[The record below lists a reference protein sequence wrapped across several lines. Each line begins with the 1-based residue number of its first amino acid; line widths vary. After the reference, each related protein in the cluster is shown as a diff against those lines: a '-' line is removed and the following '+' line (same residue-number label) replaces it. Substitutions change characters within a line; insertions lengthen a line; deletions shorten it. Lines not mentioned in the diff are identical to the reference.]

1 MGMLAHVSINLFPLI
16 MLLVIYWNQR
26 ERKVKTIDQRQFEA
40 LILCTMT
47 LMIVDIFSNGLN
59 GATWQGGRVILW
71 ITYIAHVIMLVVVA
85 NVWLMYV
92 CNRLHARDY
101 IRLYKG
107 IVWIIGC
114 ICAAF
119 VVLALTTPWTYILF
133 TITEEGVYQRSEGY
147 FLSYVV
153 NIGVLLA
160 SVLVALY
167 IYRHEVSK
175 ELRVESLYKIGCGLF
190 PLVGFAI
197 QNVFPGWWVGG
208 PCVALS
214 ILFIYIN
221 TQNSQITTDSL
232 TGLNNRG
239 EFDRQLR
246 KKAESA
252 DQGGWGLLIL
262 DVDDFK
268 AINDNLGHAVGDE
281 ALWQTADILRNTFRS
296 GKTFLARYGGDEFA
310 LIGNWRNHEEAE
322 WAIEALEAQL
332 RKFNEATTKDYH
344 LSFSVGHALWSETK
358 DEESLIKKADERMY
372 EKKCRKK
379 KSVITSDL

>member
-119 VVLALTTPWTYILF
+119 VVLA
-133 TITEEGVYQRSEGY
+133 
-147 FLSYVV
+147 
-153 NIGVLLA
+153 
-160 SVLVALY
+160 
-167 IYRHEVSK
+167 
-175 ELRVESLYKIGCGLF
+175 
-190 PLVGFAI
+190 
-197 QNVFPGWWVGG
+197 
-208 PCVALS
+208 
-214 ILFIYIN
+214 
-221 TQNSQITTDSL
+221 
-232 TGLNNRG
+232 
-239 EFDRQLR
+239 
-246 KKAESA
+246 
-252 DQGGWGLLIL
+252 
-262 DVDDFK
+262 
-268 AINDNLGHAVGDE
+268 
-281 ALWQTADILRNTFRS
+281 
-296 GKTFLARYGGDEFA
+296 
-310 LIGNWRNHEEAE
+310 
-322 WAIEALEAQL
+322 
-332 RKFNEATTKDYH
+332 
-344 LSFSVGHALWSETK
+344 
-358 DEESLIKKADERMY
+358 
-372 EKKCRKK
+372 
-379 KSVITSDL
+379 